1 VWLVLT
7 ERPGIA
13 TFVGGVVV
21 LAAVAIQA
29 RGGGVEQRV
38 PVP

>member
-1 VWLVLT
+1 VWLVRSD
-7 ERPGIA
+7 RPGVA
-13 TFVGGVVV
+13 TLVGGVVV

-29 RGGGVEQRV
+29 RGGGIEQRA